1 MAKKIFYTIFISL
14 VIVSFGTAFA
24 DPDMNPGEWE
34 ITTETQMTGMSPQTQ
49 THVQCLT
56 NNDTVP
62 INDEANETCR
72 IEDIQVKGDTVT
84 WEMTCGEG
92 DEGGMNGTGWVTY
105 KGDTMNG
112 EMDMTIM
119 PWGTKMKNTLTG
131 RRIGDCDGSSSGVA
145 AEQSEGAS
153 SDASDS
159 AVSQALTEDSKEVGQ
174 AARDEAK
181 DATKEE
187 VREGV
192 RGFFKGIFK

>member
-24 DPDMNPGEWE
+24 GPDMEPGEWE
-34 ITTETQMTGMSPQTQ
+34 ITTETEMTGMSPQTQ

-56 NNDTVP
+56 DNEMVP
-62 INDEANETCR
+62 VEDEANKTCQ
-72 IEDIQVKGDTVT
+72 IEDIQVKGDTVS
-84 WEMTCGEG
+84 WKMTCGEG
-92 DEGGMNGTGWVTY
+92 DSGGMNGTGWVTY
-105 KGDTMNG
+105 KGDTMKG

-119 PWGTKMKNTLTG
+119 PWGTQMKNTLSG
-131 RRIGDCDGSSSGVA
+131 RRLGDCDGSSSNVT
-145 AEQSEGAS
+145 AEQAQGSPTGAS
-153 SDASDS
+153 NS
-159 AVSQALTEDSKEVGQ
+159 AVGQALAEDSKEVGQ

-181 DATKEE
+181 EATKEE